1 MAMNALENLT
11 LSNLKLDGNTAILG
25 LVGDPIAQV
34 KASLPLTQLLQQRG
48 FNALLIPLHVS
59 GADVPALLDILLHVK
74 NFAGLI
80 VTVPHKQFVASL
92 GVEKTQAA
100 LEAEA
105 VNVIRKIKGGWQADL
120 LDGWGFLMG
129 LVRNGFDVKGKSVCI
144 SGAGGAG
151 NAIAFALAQAGAA
164 SLGIHDIDAMKRRNL
179 VTRLRSFGY
188 PAREWDG
195 ASPADLLVNATPL
208 GMKAG
213 DSLPMTLSAIRPGCT
228 VADVIMEPKTTDLL
242 ALAQQRGARIV
253 HGQNM
258 MNEQL
263 DKMVDFF
270 GHAIHAMQGT
280 EVTSG

>member
-1 MAMNALENLT
+1 MNALKNLT

-34 KASLPLTQLLQQRG
+34 KASLPLTQLLQHRG

-59 GADVPALLDILLHVK
+59 SADVPALLDILLQVK

-80 VTVPHKQFVASL
+80 ITVPHKQLVASL
-92 GVEKTQAA
+92 RVEKTQAA

-105 VNVIRKIKGGWQADL
+105 VNVIRKIKGAWQADL

-129 LVRNGFDVKGKSVCI
+129 LVRNGFDVKGKAVCI

-151 NAIAFALAQAGAA
+151 NAIAFALAQAGAGG
-164 SLGIHDIDAMKRRNL
+164 LGIHDIDAIKRRNL
-179 VTRLRSFGY
+179 VARLRSFGY
-188 PAREWDG
+188 PAHEWDG

-213 DSLPMTLSAIRPGCT
+213 DPLPMALSAIRPECT

-242 ALAQQRGARIV
+242 AMAQQRGARIV
-253 HGQNM
+253 HGQHM

-263 DKMVDFF
+263 NKMADFF
-270 GHAIHAMQGT
+270 GHAIRALQEAEG
-280 EVTSG
+280 